1 MASAWRS
8 RIAVAVV
15 TAGIAAF
22 GASSPAWAD
31 STISIN
37 PGNVANGGA
46 VAATYP
52 QRSCDPNLG
61 GGAYAGQDV
70 WVFNLPS
77 GGTADQ
83 KSRFVSITAT
93 FDTGSGTVT
102 KTIPS
107 DGTIVFIGTSK
118 AYVVTDAGWKLTG
131 ATAVVTKAEPFFVL
145 THTCPTGYVPSSTSP
160 TTSAPA
166 TTTVPTTAPGTP
178 GPSSPAATSPGAPTT
193 EVAPGGGVPSTGAA
207 PTTAP
212 RTSEVADESGLPIT
226 GTALSGVVATGVG
239 LVAAGAALL
248 FVRRRRKGAHEA
260 GA

>member
-8 RIAVAVV
+8 RIAVAVA

-22 GASSPAWAD
+22 GISSPAWAD
-31 STISIN
+31 TTISIN
-37 PGNVANGGA
+37 SGNVAGGGA

-52 QRSCDPNLG
+52 QHSCAPNLG
-61 GGAYAGQDV
+61 GGAYAGRDV

-77 GGTADQ
+77 DGSASQ

-145 THTCPTGYVPSSTSP
+145 THTCPAGYVSPSTGVV
-160 TTSAPA
+160 
-166 TTTVPTTAPGTP
+166 TTVPPTTAPGTP
-178 GPSSPAATSPGAPTT
+178 APSSPAVTSPAASTT
-193 EVAPGGGVPSTGAA
+193 QEAPGGGSPSTEAA

-212 RTSEVADESGLPIT
+212 RTSQVADESGLPIT
-226 GTALSGVVATGVG
+226 GTALSGVVVTGVG
-239 LVAAGAALL
+239 LVAAGVAML
-248 FVRRRRKGAHEA
+248 FLRRRRKGAHEA